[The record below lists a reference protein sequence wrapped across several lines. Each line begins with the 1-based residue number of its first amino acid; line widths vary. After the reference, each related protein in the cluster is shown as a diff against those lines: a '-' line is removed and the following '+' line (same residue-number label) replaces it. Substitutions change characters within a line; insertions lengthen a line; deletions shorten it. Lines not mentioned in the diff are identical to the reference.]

1 MVDDARRLAVGS
13 AVAISVPAALLHLYP
28 APASH

>member
-13 AVAISVPAALLHLYP
+13 AVTISVPAALLHLYP